1 MFDSSLKLF
10 WSLLYADISN
20 TRSPHRLTMNT
31 WLSGYSS
38 MLRIFINSFF
48 PSPFGETA
56 LKTSIPRSPRLA
68 ATVKKAKAGDCVLVT
83 EPEVSVPVR
92 LDCPRLEY
100 DPVDWLLPAT
110 TSRSKLSVN
119 PSSPETERL

>member
-1 MFDSSLKLF
+1 
-10 WSLLYADISN
+10 
-20 TRSPHRLTMNT
+20 
-31 WLSGYSS
+31 

-100 DPVDWLLPAT
+100 DPVAWLLPAT
-110 TSRSKLSVN
+110 TRRSKLSVN
-119 PSSPETERL
+119 PSSPETERLILLRSNFPPPNTSSQYLLVENLANSASPV